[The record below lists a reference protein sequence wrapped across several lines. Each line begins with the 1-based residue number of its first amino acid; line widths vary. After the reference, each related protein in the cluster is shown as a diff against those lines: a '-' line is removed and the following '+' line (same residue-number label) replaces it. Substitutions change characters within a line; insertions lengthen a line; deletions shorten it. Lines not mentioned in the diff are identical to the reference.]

1 MASRAKLA
9 SANIIFGLISNFV
22 TIVLG
27 FVSRAVFIQ
36 VLGAELLGIEA
47 VFTSLIQMLSLADLG
62 LMSVMTFS
70 YYEPLAKNDR
80 NQLKALTCFY
90 RKLYCGIALVIA
102 VLGTAIIPFLPYIVN
117 TSTEIPN
124 LLIFY
129 LLFLADT
136 VISYLFVYRTTILR
150 ADQKNFIVARYQ
162 IITSIARTISQ
173 IIVLLLT
180 ANYVLYLLVRI
191 ASTILWNFLSARKAT
206 KDYSDLFSEKVSLSH
221 QNKIEILDIIKSGL
235 IYKISSV
242 FLTSTTNVVL
252 SIAVGAITVGYLANY
267 NLIATSVVQL
277 EAIVF
282 TNLIASIGNLVVL
295 ENAKTRFSVF
305 KSMMAVASWLTVVL
319 VTCTTVLCHS
329 FIILWVG
336 GNYTLPLET
345 EVLRMAWM
353 FFECIMQPIFS
364 YREAVGLYRKTK
376 YVMLVAA
383 IINVVFGLTLGYIWG
398 INGVLAA
405 AILSRVLTYF
415 WFEPK
420 ILFKDYFQ
428 LKPGFFF
435 RSVLLAFIATAF
447 CTLVGIV
454 AIGYVPNLSWSTWI
468 IEAAI
473 IFIGTNFICALI
485 FWRRPEIQQVLKTL
499 KSLLHKTSSLN

>member
-1 MASRAKLA
+1 MSSRAKLA

-27 FVSRAVFIQ
+27 FISRAVFIQ

-70 YYEPLAKNDR
+70 YYQPLAKNDR
-80 NQLKALTCFY
+80 TRLKALTCFY
-90 RKLYCGIALVIA
+90 RKLYCCIALVIA
-102 VLGTAIIPFLPYIVN
+102 VLGSALIPLLPYIVN

-150 ADQKNFIVARYQ
+150 ADQKNYIIAKYQ
-162 IITSIARTISQ
+162 IITSIVRTISQ

-180 ANYVLYLLVRI
+180 ANYILYLLIRI
-191 ASTILWNFLSARKAT
+191 ASTVLWNILSARKAR
-206 KDYSDLFSEKVSLSH
+206 KDYPDLFTEKVSLSH
-221 QNKIEILDIIKSGL
+221 QNKIEILEIIKSGI

-252 SIAVGAITVGYLANY
+252 SITAGTITVGYLANY
-267 NLIATSVVQL
+267 NLVATSVVQL

-305 KSMMAVASWLTVVL
+305 KSMMTIASWLTVVL

-329 FIILWVG
+329 FIFLWVG
-336 GNYTLPLET
+336 GNYTLSLET
-345 EVLRMAWM
+345 EILRMTWM

-383 IINVVFGLTLGYIWG
+383 IINVVFGLAFGYAWG
-398 INGVLAA
+398 INGVLLA

-454 AIGYVPNLSWSTWI
+454 AIGYVPILSWSTWI